1 MQAFQILNDFNK
13 SWNGGGQRYL
23 VTNGMC
29 AQSLSCVQLFV
40 APWTEAHQARLS
52 MEFPRQEYRS
62 GLLFPLQKIFLIQGS
77 NPCLLHWQAHPPA
90 LAGGFFTTRATW
102 EAPFSNVLHASSLIL
117 CVGVRRCSL

>member
-40 APWTEAHQARLS
+40 APWTEARQAPLS

-62 GLLFPLQKIFLIQGS
+62 GLLFPLPEDLPDTRIEALS
-77 NPCLLHWQAHPPA
+77 PA
-90 LAGGFFTTRATW
+90 LASTSPCTGRR
-102 EAPFSNVLHASSLIL
+102 IL
-117 CVGVRRCSL
+117 YH

>member
-62 GLLFPLQKIFLIQGS
+62 GLLFPLPEDLPDTRIEPLS
-77 NPCLLHWQAHPPA
+77 PA
-90 LAGGFFTTRATW
+90 LASTSPCIGRR
-102 EAPFSNVLHASSLIL
+102 IL
-117 CVGVRRCSL
+117 YH